1 MPVAV
6 FAGRVQDIVE
16 VLDEIARNR
25 GVTVAQVALNWL
37 LRQPGI
43 TSVIIG
49 ARPGAATQR

>member
-1 MPVAV
+1 M
-6 FAGRVQDIVE
+6 
-16 VLDEIARNR
+16 DEIARNR